1 MISENRASH
10 LTHLVI
16 DGIWNDDLV
25 EYNNEEKAVTIA
37 KRGMN
42 KFVKEMEE
50 IDKAVNATIVSLR
63 RGVLEGTPE
72 WEILYSKYYGQEM
85 QKRGIS

>member
-10 LTHLVI
+10 ITHLIV

-42 KFVKEMEE
+42 KFIKEMEDVD
-50 IDKAVNATIVSLR
+50 IAVSKTIQSLK

-72 WEILYSKYYGQEM
+72 WEVLYSKYYEQEM
-85 QKRGIS
+85 NKRGIS

>member
-10 LTHLVI
+10 ITHLVI

-37 KRGMN
+37 KRGMR
-42 KFVKEMEE
+42 KFIKEMEE
-50 IDKAVNATIVSLR
+50 IDKAVNTTIVSLK